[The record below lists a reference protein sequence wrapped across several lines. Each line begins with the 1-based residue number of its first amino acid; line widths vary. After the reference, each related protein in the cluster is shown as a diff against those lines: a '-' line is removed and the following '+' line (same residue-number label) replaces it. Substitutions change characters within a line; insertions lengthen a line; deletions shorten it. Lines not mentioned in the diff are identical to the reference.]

1 MFGKQSF
8 GIAIWAQRAL
18 FEKVILISL
27 LRRVFCGIDIIV
39 QKFEIITPN
48 IIRK

>member
-1 MFGKQSF
+1 VFGKQLFEISV
-8 GIAIWAQRAL
+8 WAQKAL

-27 LRRVFCGIDIIV
+27 LERTFCEIDIIV

-48 IIRK
+48 TIKK